1 MTQMN
6 LHWKFKPFASLELEE
21 LYAILKARQEVFN
34 MEQEIHYTDPD
45 DRDQDA
51 WHLFAQD
58 EEGEIVAYLRLLPPG
73 KMTMHSVGRVI
84 TSKKYRR
91 QGFGQELMRQLFIKV
106 EEQFGK
112 IDLGMSA
119 QLYLEDFY
127 IGFDFKTASEPYVEE
142 GVEHIK
148 MIYTAQH

>member
-58 EEGEIVAYLRLLPPG
+58 EEGEIVAYLRLRPPG
-73 KMTMHSVGRVI
+73 KMTMHSAGLVQPAARQPGVFE
-84 TSKKYRR
+84 RR
-91 QGFGQELMRQLFIKV
+91 LHPCFDAGQLPRQDRGVPVFGQFTV
-106 EEQFGK
+106 
-112 IDLGMSA
+112 
-119 QLYLEDFY
+119 
-127 IGFDFKTASEPYVEE
+127 
-142 GVEHIK
+142 
-148 MIYTAQH
+148 